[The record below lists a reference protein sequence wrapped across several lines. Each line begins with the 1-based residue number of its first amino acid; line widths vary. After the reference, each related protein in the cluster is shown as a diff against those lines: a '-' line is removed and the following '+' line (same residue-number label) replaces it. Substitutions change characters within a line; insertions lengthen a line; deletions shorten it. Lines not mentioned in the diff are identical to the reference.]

1 MCINEVGLNSFI
13 KLKKLRLEH
22 LDTDTAAFTDEA
34 YNTFLSQLKV
44 NTTLTF
50 VKLERI
56 FTRDNERLLMLRDS
70 LKTSKVKKM
79 VLWLYKGP
87 IDATD

>member
-22 LDTDTAAFTDEA
+22 LDTETAAFDEV
-34 YNTFLSQLKV
+34 YDTFLGQLKV

>member
-1 MCINEVGLNSFI
+1 MMCINEVGLNSFI

-22 LDTDTAAFTDEA
+22 LDYHSAYDETFQ
-34 YNTFLSQLKV
+34 TFLSQLKV
-44 NTTLTF
+44 NKTLTF

-56 FTRDNERLLMLRDS
+56 FVRDNDKLIMLRDS
-70 LKTSKVKKM
+70 LKTSGVKKM
-79 VLWLYKGP
+79 VLWIYKGP